1 MEIDGKVAVV
11 TGAGSGI
18 GRASAAALAAAGA
31 SIAVADIDERGAD
44 ETVRHIT
51 GNGGRAV
58 AILTDVRDV
67 RSVEH
72 LFAETAQRFGG
83 VDIVHNNAGIVSG
96 DPPWPHTP
104 VERALDVVVIN
115 LGGVVIGT
123 RVACDYLR
131 SRGGGAIV
139 NTASIAARVPFPD
152 DAVYAAT
159 KAGVA
164 WFTESC
170 AALRER
176 ENIRVNAVLPG
187 MVDTPIINKT
197 GDGTQPAQWLSN
209 VMQLAPMIK
218 PEEIAGTVLELV
230 RDDRLAGEC
239 RMVLGGDT

>member
-1 MEIDGKVAVV
+1 MVAVV

-18 GRASAAALAAAGA
+18 GRASAVALAAAGA
-31 SIAVADIDERGAD
+31 GVAVADIDERGCH
-44 ETVRHIT
+44 ETVDVIT
-51 GNGGRAV
+51 GQGGRAV

-67 RSVEH
+67 RSVEQ
-72 LFAETAQRFGG
+72 LFAETAQHFGG

-104 VERALDVVVIN
+104 PERILDVVLVN
-115 LGGVVIGT
+115 LGGVLLGT
-123 RVACDYLR
+123 RVACDHLR
-131 SRGGGAIV
+131 RRGGGAVV

-170 AALRER
+170 AALRDR

-187 MVDTPIINKT
+187 MVDTPIIGKT
-197 GDGTQPAQWLSN
+197 GDGTRPAQWLSN
-209 VMQLAPMIK
+209 VLQIAPMIK
-218 PEEIAGTVLELV
+218 PEEVAEAVLELV
-230 RDDRLAGEC
+230 RDDRVAGEC
-239 RMVLGGDT
+239 RMVLGGGT